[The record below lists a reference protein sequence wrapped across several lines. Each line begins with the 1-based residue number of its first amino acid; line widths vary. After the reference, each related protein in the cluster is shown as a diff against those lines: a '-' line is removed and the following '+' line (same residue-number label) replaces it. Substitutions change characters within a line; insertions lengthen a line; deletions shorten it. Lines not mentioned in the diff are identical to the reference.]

1 MDSTRIMLN
10 SRSERHANGIG
21 NGSDQLGR
29 NFCAQIMLHIQGV
42 LPHLFGRG
50 YQNDDGTGG
59 GQYYIPRFNHRS
71 RQDYLRGF
79 GIQMWTTGCDV
90 TDVPVACNTPG
101 FGAGFKAEAK
111 NRYPALVPLHPFG
124 EVLARPENRVTI
136 DESRTD
142 RYGVPLMKVS
152 VEFGDNEQ
160 KMRRHMYDT
169 AEEILHTAGAEIFPF
184 DRATNDTPGSAIRE
198 HGTCRMG
205 ADPKSS
211 VLNEFNQMHEVDNLF
226 VVDGS
231 AFTNASEKN
240 PTLSILA
247 LSWRATDYLAE
258 EMRQG
263 NL

>member
-29 NFCAQIMLHIQGV
+29 NFCEQIMLHIQDV

-50 YQNDDGTGG
+50 YQNDDGIGG

-111 NRYPALVPLHPFG
+111 NRYPALDL
-124 EVLARPENRVTI
+124 
-136 DESRTD
+136 
-142 RYGVPLMKVS
+142 
-152 VEFGDNEQ
+152 
-160 KMRRHMYDT
+160 
-169 AEEILHTAGAEIFPF
+169 
-184 DRATNDTPGSAIRE
+184 
-198 HGTCRMG
+198 
-205 ADPKSS
+205 
-211 VLNEFNQMHEVDNLF
+211 
-226 VVDGS
+226 
-231 AFTNASEKN
+231 
-240 PTLSILA
+240 
-247 LSWRATDYLAE
+247 
-258 EMRQG
+258 
-263 NL
+263 